1 MLIRC
6 LFGVDEWPRR
16 GGRLG
21 QTALMDLGDVPL
33 NTNMENSWPV
43 MSISR
48 RLPRLPLGRSLVGL
62 DRTSFGHRGSSRK
75 HTACVKSPTGA
86 EQTGVGLFRSARPG
100 FLKAQPMRK
109 GLTSASESDDDD
121 NAFCFRSRGS
131 RILEARSQ
139 HISAMLV
146 VVRIQRDRHLDRRL
160 GSVRSHIPKSWV
172 RENLGC

>member
-1 MLIRC
+1 MPVWRRRMAKTRWKARTDGSDGSWRRPSKYQHGEFMAC
-6 LFGVDEWPRR
+6 HVD
-16 GGRLG
+16 
-21 QTALMDLGDVPL
+21 
-33 NTNMENSWPV
+33 
-43 MSISR
+43 SR

-75 HTACVKSPTGA
+75 HTARVKSPTGA